1 LDVRRPGML
10 TAVIKRPSL
19 FGAKVASFDAAG
31 AKEVEGVVDVVEIPA
46 GVAVVATDT
55 WAAMRGRDALKVTWN
70 TSKAETRS
78 TVELLGEYRQLAK
91 SQGLS
96 AARRGDAAQA
106 FARAARVVEAEF
118 AFPYLAHAPMEPLNG
133 VIELRADGAEI

>member
-1 LDVRRPGML
+1 
-10 TAVIKRPSL
+10 
-19 FGAKVASFDAAG
+19 
-31 AKEVEGVVDVVEIPA
+31 
-46 GVAVVATDT
+46 
-55 WAAMRGRDALKVTWN
+55 MRGRDALKVTWN